1 MLDPI
6 RSSRL
11 LLRSWQLDDAS
22 QLKDAIDSSLP
33 ELQAWV
39 PWAMHEPSSLDT
51 IATRLAVM
59 RQKFVSGE
67 DWAFAVFDAD
77 ETRLLGGAGLHPRGT
92 TDHLEIGYWIRTDAT
107 GQGFALEAAQALCV
121 AAFTSTSVDRLE
133 IHCDAGNARS
143 ASVARRL
150 GFQLTNTLR
159 QDIVTARGETRDT
172 LVWTMLRSHE
182 VSWTPG

>member
-22 QLKDAIDSSLP
+22 QLKEAIDSSLP

-39 PWAMHEPSSLDT
+39 PWALDEPSPLEA
-51 IATRLAVM
+51 IATRLADM
-59 RQKFVSGE
+59 RQKFVSGA
-67 DWAFAVFDAD
+67 DWAFAVFDSD
-77 ETRLLGGAGLHPRGT
+77 ETRLLGGAGLHPRGS

-107 GQGFALEAAQALCV
+107 GQGYALEAAHALC
-121 AAFTSTSVDRLE
+121 ATAFFSTSVDRLE
-133 IHCDAGNARS
+133 IHCDAENTRS

-150 GFQLTNTLR
+150 GFQLTKTLR
-159 QDIVTARGETRDT
+159 QDVVTARGEKRDT
-172 LVWTMLRSHE
+172 LVWTTLRSHK
-182 VSWTPG
+182 VS